1 MNFLKLITRTTVALF
16 LVSLLLISCKKE
28 KNPTTPAGNN
38 PISLPDCSENSGYF
52 KMDVDGTE
60 YRLLVNPTTH
70 FTILYDWFGYQESSF
85 VIEGTDQ
92 NSKSLNVGLAL
103 PGKFKL
109 GTTTYSIDSLDQDFF
124 EIDVDTFTYYV
135 SKVTFDVA
143 TSNLNPT
150 DGMYRPVKASFTGI
164 AHPYPWY
171 NGQAPADT
179 VSISGTFCLNG
190 FIMQ

>member
-1 MNFLKLITRTTVALF
+1 MNFLKLITRTTVS
-16 LVSLLLISCKKE
+16 VLLLSLIFVSCKKE
-28 KNPTTPAGNN
+28 QNPTTSAANN
-38 PISLPDCSENSGYF
+38 PISLPDCGENSGYF

-60 YRLLVNPTTH
+60 YRLVVNPETH
-70 FTILYDWFGYQESSF
+70 FTILYDWFGYQESHF
-85 VIEGTDQ
+85 VIEGIDQ
-92 NSKSLNVGLAL
+92 NSKTLMVGVAL

-109 GTTTYSIDSLDQDFF
+109 GSNTYSIDSLDQDFF
-124 EIDVDTFTYYV
+124 EIDVDTFHYYV
-135 SKVTFDVA
+135 SKVTFNVA
-143 TSNLNPT
+143 TSNLSQT

-179 VSISGTFCLNG
+179 VHINGIFCLNG